1 MKKEIKNPCEI
12 KGKYQVNW
20 RDKDDKGYYDTF
32 IIAQDRKEA
41 EIYAKTV
48 LKNGAVRIQITLI
61 K

>member
-1 MKKEIKNPCEI
+1 MNNL

-32 IIAQDRKEA
+32 ILAQNRQEA
-41 EIYAKTV
+41 ETYAKTA
-48 LKNGAVRIQITLI
+48 KNNRAVRIEIIDLTPH